1 MNIFSWLPFGKKTGD
16 VQPSA
21 KIPDGSAGS
30 GPITG
35 CDLSNVIPLAQP
47 FARGPFYRLRPPF
60 SKEAAELSLELAH
73 MAYTLEWKPWRE
85 AGWNDLS
92 ILIDDSLQSGLT
104 HWESGDG
111 LTNVINRLKVR
122 RAQAA
127 LNDSRPVSQV
137 LGAIRQKEKSDT
149 IKAVCMMHTLG
160 EDRWVLAIG
169 FMGTGKR
176 FYDWIS
182 NFRFTPEEGFHR
194 GFYQLCE
201 SFEMNVDSIVFPS
214 VARALG
220 LEKLTLGQVLS
231 EMRSLSS
238 RFRLWMAGHS
248 QGAAVM
254 QVFAHRLMMD
264 WGVLAQNMVGYG
276 YGSPTVATGRF
287 VHDPAAYPL
296 YHLLNREDPV
306 TRMGGLLHLG
316 LCLEYAADEG
326 FRKRAYG
333 WSMEEDAV
341 RLRQKLA
348 FLEEDMQ
355 DMPTV
360 IEHMTALIQCL
371 AEEKGADALTDLMVG
386 WWSIP
391 TLDRALWNAGD
402 RAMDVVQH
410 ILDGAGEDH
419 LALTGR
425 KLNADRVRE
434 IRERLRPIVQSTPV
448 RKLWAALV
456 EYGAPTH
463 RIVDEDQDRAYAVIV
478 KEKLD
483 QLQPFVWVKMAGSLP
498 VRRYGSWMDAVCW
511 PADAAC
517 TASRIRRVRIV
528 PKPRGKMRM
537 SYSAQRQNLP

>member
-1 MNIFSWLPFGKKTGD
+1 VNILSWLPFAKKTD
-16 VQPSA
+16 EIEPA
-21 KIPDGSAGS
+21 KKLPARLGGR

-35 CDLSNVIPLAQP
+35 CDLSSVSALSQP
-47 FARGPFYRLRPPF
+47 FARGPFCRLRPPF
-60 SKEAAELSLELAH
+60 SKQAAEMSLELAH
-73 MAYTLEWKPWRE
+73 MTYTLELKPWRE
-85 AGWNDLS
+85 AGWNDFS

-111 LTNVINRLKVR
+111 LMSVINRLKVR

-127 LNDSRPVSQV
+127 LNESGPVAQV

-149 IKAVCMMHTLG
+149 IKAVCMMHPLG
-160 EDRWVLAIG
+160 EDRWMLAIG

-201 SFEMNVDSIVFPS
+201 SFELNVDSIVFPS
-214 VARALG
+214 VAQALG

-276 YGSPTVATGRF
+276 YASPTVATGRF

-296 YHLLNREDPV
+296 YHLLNRDDPV

-316 LCLEYAADEG
+316 LCLEYEAEDD
-326 FRKRAYG
+326 FRQRAYG
-333 WSMEEDAV
+333 WNMAEDAV
-341 RLRQKLA
+341 RLRSELA
-348 FLEEDMQ
+348 FLEEGMQ
-355 DMPTV
+355 DMPSV
-360 IEHMTALIQCL
+360 LEHMTALMQCL
-371 AEEKGADALTDLMVG
+371 AEEKGADAMTELMAG

-391 TLDRALWNAGD
+391 AVDRVLWRAGD
-402 RAMDVVQH
+402 KAMDVVQH
-410 ILDGAGEDH
+410 ILDNAKQGH
-419 LALTGR
+419 LALTGHE
-425 KLNADRVRE
+425 LNADRVRQ
-434 IRERLRPIVQSTPV
+434 IRERLRPIVQSTPA
-448 RKLWAALV
+448 RKLWAALL
-456 EYGAPTH
+456 EYGVPTH
-463 RIVDEDQDRAYAVIV
+463 RIVEDGQDRAYALMV
-478 KEKLD
+478 KEELD
-483 QLQPFVWVKMAGSLP
+483 QLKPFIWVKAAGRLP
-498 VRRYGSWMDAVCW
+498 VRRYGSWTDAACW
-511 PADAAC
+511 PADAAY
-517 TASRIRRVRIV
+517 TTSRIRRVRIL
-528 PKPRGKMRM
+528 PEKRGKMRLA
-537 SYSAQRQNLP
+537 YTAQRRERI